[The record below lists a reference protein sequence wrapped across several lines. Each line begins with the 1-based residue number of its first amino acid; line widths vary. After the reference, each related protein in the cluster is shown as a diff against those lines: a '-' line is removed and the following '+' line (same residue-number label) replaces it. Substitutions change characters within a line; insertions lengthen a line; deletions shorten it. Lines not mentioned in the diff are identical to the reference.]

1 MNESMLAAVLRQAP
15 DLRDRLCYLVY
26 GGSRSYGTETNE
38 SDVDLRGIAFA
49 PVEAVFGLET
59 YEQTILDVPDTV
71 VYALNK
77 YLKLAVKGNPTILE
91 MLHVEPAHV
100 LYADERGEELRAHR
114 DLFLSKRL
122 YRSYGGYAIGSIRKL
137 ARKGEPYDAKDA
149 HHLIR
154 LLQMGRELLETGAL
168 QVHRPSASELAAI
181 KRGEWPLADVL
192 DYAETLFAEMTAAYE
207 RSPLPDE
214 VDRNAVQALAIR
226 LNQSY
231 YCRMA

>member
-1 MNESMLAAVLRQAP
+1 M
-15 DLRDRLCYLVY
+15 
-26 GGSRSYGTETNE
+26 
-38 SDVDLRGIAFA
+38 
-49 PVEAVFGLET
+49 
-59 YEQTILDVPDTV
+59 
-71 VYALNK
+71 
-77 YLKLAVKGNPTILE
+77 
-91 MLHVEPAHV
+91 EPAHV

-137 ARKGEPYDAKDA
+137 ASKGEPYDAKDA

-168 QVHRPSASELAAI
+168 QVHRPRASELAAI

-214 VDRNAVQALAIR
+214 VDRDAVQALAIR

-231 YCRMA
+231 YCRLA